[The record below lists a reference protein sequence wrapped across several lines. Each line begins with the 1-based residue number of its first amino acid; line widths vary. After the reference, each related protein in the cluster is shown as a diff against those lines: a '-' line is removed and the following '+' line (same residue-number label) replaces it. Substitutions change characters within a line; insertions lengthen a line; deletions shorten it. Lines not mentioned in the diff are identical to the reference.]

1 MTDSSMTNILKNFNN
16 AEGGKGKVIDAITGK
31 TKISDA
37 ANQNNAMKILLE
49 GLDSAQRSVNQ
60 MPAPHTMAKNTAT
73 KHPASKFLVGGEYE
87 DEPNADELDHRWD
100 QENMTGVVTAKLK
113 DVVQDEEP
121 LEEGSLR
128 SVKVTFSD
136 GNTIT
141 TDMAAN
147 LSDEQIQ
154 DYYQVG
160 KRFNLGDGAGG
171 DNVVTVSNVE
181 VLDNARDKRRQQAMG
196 HQSMG
201 SVDLDNQNADL
212 RDDVSEGFDSP
223 KSVAIEL
230 KSMYD
235 NDPVQQ
241 QIIGK
246 SPEFYRALMYSF
258 YPGAGEIDGS
268 KQFHDIVDEL
278 EGLFTG
284 VRPPTTIPEAAGG
297 DNFTADDLQR
307 LGTITDL
314 EQLKQAAAGLIS
326 NTDSKRPMKPEK
338 VSWFLNRIAEKSTVA
353 SVIKMMWDLL
363 LAGEG
368 SAVIGSKGSTKK
380 SSYRDRFGEDTIGKR
395 KASSD
400 VHKKQSLADI
410 FHSMDETEEDK
421 AAQFKKELHSD
432 RKARELNRGDNGK
445 FNLAEDRNSDM
456 QELMAIA
463 KRLDLFTSDISDV
476 EEEFRVNNGDTYV
489 ALAKKIVEAV
499 SNIRQTSETTES
511 NQTRSQLNK
520 MVHRNQTK

>member
-1 MTDSSMTNILKNFNN
+1 MNDFKMTDILKGFDKIATPDKDKPLTEVMPAKELITNN
-16 AEGGKGKVIDAITGK
+16 A
-31 TKISDA
+31 
-37 ANQNNAMKILLE
+37 AMKDLLE
-49 GLDSAQRSVNQ
+49 GLDAAQKGVKQ
-60 MPAPHTMAKNTAT
+60 MPGTHVMAKNTAT
-73 KHPASKFLVGGEYE
+73 KHPASNFLVGGEE
-87 DEPNADELDHRWD
+87 GNPEAG
-100 QENMTGVVTAKLK
+100 QEVVA
-113 DVVQDEEP
+113 EA
-121 LEEGSLR
+121 GNLR

-154 DYYQVG
+154 DYYQIG

-181 VLDNARDKRRQQAMG
+181 VLDNARDKQRQQAMG

-201 SVDLDNQNADL
+201 SVDLDDQNGDL
-212 RDDVSEGFDSP
+212 RE
-223 KSVAIEL
+223 
-230 KSMYD
+230 
-235 NDPVQQ
+235 
-241 QIIGK
+241 
-246 SPEFYRALMYSF
+246 
-258 YPGAGEIDGS
+258 
-268 KQFHDIVDEL
+268 
-278 EGLFTG
+278 
-284 VRPPTTIPEAAGG
+284 AGG

-338 VSWFLNRIAEKSTVA
+338 VSWFLNKIAEKSTVA

-368 SAVIGSKGSTKK
+368 TAVIGTKGSTRK

-432 RKARELNRGDNGK
+432 RKARELDKGDNGK
-445 FNLAEDRNSDM
+445 FNLAEDTSPEVL
-456 QELMAIA
+456 ELIA
-463 KRLDLFTSDISDV
+463 QVKRLNLFAKSEADIQ
-476 EEEFRVNNGDTYV
+476 EEFRVNNGETYI
-489 ALAKKIVEAV
+489 AIARKIVNVVKEMQITLDDGA
-499 SNIRQTSETTES
+499 TTES